1 MMSLSTTKPRTV
13 GLSSTERTEI
23 YQVYDVTPF
32 MEDHPGGSEIILAS
46 TGKDG
51 TSDFENTGHSDKAKE
66 LMPKY
71 YIGQVDQS
79 TVPAKHSVVMSAAN
93 TIYTSEMSRQNFIKI
108 LQFLVP
114 VMILGLVFTVK
125 A

>member
-13 GLSSTERTEI
+13 GLSSTERTENI
-23 YQVYDVTPF
+23 RFYDSDALNGVITLEVT
-32 MEDHPGGSEIILAS
+32 L
-46 TGKDG
+46 GKDG
-51 TSDFENTGHSDKAKE
+51 TSDFENTGHSDEAKE
-66 LMPKY
+66 LMSKY
-71 YIGQVDQS
+71 YIGEVDQS
-79 TVPAKHSVVMSAAN
+79 TVPAKHSLVMSAAN